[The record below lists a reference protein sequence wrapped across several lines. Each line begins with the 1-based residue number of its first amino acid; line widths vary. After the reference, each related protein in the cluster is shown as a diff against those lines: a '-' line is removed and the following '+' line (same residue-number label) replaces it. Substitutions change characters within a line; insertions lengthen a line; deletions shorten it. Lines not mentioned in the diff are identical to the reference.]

1 MSFEVVEGKHF
12 PFLKNDLFIYLS
24 AWVLVAVHGI
34 CHMGSSVLRHRLPSY
49 GVQVQYLWYTGL
61 VALRHGR
68 S

>member
-49 GVQVQYLWYTGL
+49 GVQV
-61 VALRHGR
+61 
-68 S
+68 